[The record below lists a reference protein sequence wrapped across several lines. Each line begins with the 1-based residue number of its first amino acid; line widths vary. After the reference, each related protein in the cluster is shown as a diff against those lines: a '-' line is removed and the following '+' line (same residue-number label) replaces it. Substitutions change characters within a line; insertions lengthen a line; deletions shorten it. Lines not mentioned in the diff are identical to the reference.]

1 MRENK
6 ILTMQM
12 PYNTGKILR
21 LIEEDFSD
29 VNEHIEDFFSE
40 DEYKK
45 FIKEF
50 KDKVLDSGIEFN
62 FSMKEILSA
71 LPVIEQKIEENVK
84 LELFFKAV
92 ARVFTE
98 EDFDESDMEGYIKK
112 ENYANIL
119 KDLSKRYLEQ
129 IKVILIQIFQAG
141 RKK

>member
-98 EDFDESDMEGYIKK
+98 EDFDESDMEGYM
-112 ENYANIL
+112 ENEVNLGGQNGIIRSRKFITCFFRKA
-119 KDLSKRYLEQ
+119 
-129 IKVILIQIFQAG
+129 VI
-141 RKK
+141 

>member
-12 PYNTGKILR
+12 PYNTGKILK
-21 LIEEDFSD
+21 LIEEDFPAVD
-29 VNEHIEDFFSE
+29 ENIEDFFTT
-40 DEYKK
+40 DEYEK

-71 LPVIEQKIEENVK
+71 LPVVEQRIKENVK

-98 EDFDESDMEGYIKK
+98 EDFDESDMEGYMKK
-112 ENYANIL
+112 ENLESIL
-119 KDLSKRYLEQ
+119 TDISKRYLEQ

>member
-1 MRENK
+1 MRKNK

-71 LPVIEQKIEENVK
+71 LPVIEQRIKENVK

-98 EDFDESDMEGYIKK
+98 EDFDISDMEGYMKK
-112 ENYANIL
+112 ENLESIL
-119 KDLSKRYLEQ
+119 TDISKRYLEQ
-129 IKVILIQIFQAG
+129 IKVILIQIFQA
-141 RKK
+141 RRA

>member
-12 PYNTGKILR
+12 PYNAGKILK
-21 LIEEDFSD
+21 LIEEDFPTVD
-29 VNEHIEDFFSE
+29 ENIEDFFTT
-40 DEYKK
+40 DEYEK

-71 LPVIEQKIEENVK
+71 LPVVEQRIKENVK

-98 EDFDESDMEGYIKK
+98 EDFDESDMEGYMKK

-119 KDLSKRYLEQ
+119 NDLSKRYLEQ
-129 IKVILIQIFQAG
+129 IKVLLIQIFQAG

>member
-71 LPVIEQKIEENVK
+71 LPVIEQRIKENVK

-92 ARVFTE
+92 A
-98 EDFDESDMEGYIKK
+98 
-112 ENYANIL
+112 
-119 KDLSKRYLEQ
+119 
-129 IKVILIQIFQAG
+129 
-141 RKK
+141 

>member
-6 ILTMQM
+6 VLTMQM
-12 PYNTGKILR
+12 PYNTGKILK
-21 LIEEDFSD
+21 LIEEDFPAVD
-29 VNEHIEDFFSE
+29 ENIEDFFTT
-40 DEYKK
+40 DEYEK

-71 LPVIEQKIEENVK
+71 LPVIEQKINENVK

-98 EDFDESDMEGYIKK
+98 EDFDESDMEGYMKK
-112 ENYANIL
+112 ENLENIL
-119 KDLSKRYLEQ
+119 TDISKRYLEQ

>member
-12 PYNTGKILR
+12 PYNTGKILK

-98 EDFDESDMEGYIKK
+98 EDFDESDMEGYM
-112 ENYANIL
+112 ENEANLGGQNGIIRSR
-119 KDLSKRYLEQ
+119 KFITCFFRKA
-129 IKVILIQIFQAG
+129 VI
-141 RKK
+141 

>member
-6 ILTMQM
+6 VLTMQM
-12 PYNTGKILR
+12 PYNTGKILK
-21 LIEEDFSD
+21 LIEEDFPAVD
-29 VNEHIEDFFSE
+29 ENIEDFFTT
-40 DEYKK
+40 DEYEK

-71 LPVIEQKIEENVK
+71 PPVIEQRIKENVK

-98 EDFDESDMEGYIKK
+98 EDFDESDMEGYMKK
-112 ENYANIL
+112 ENLENIL
-119 KDLSKRYLEQ
+119 TDISKRYLEQ

>member
-1 MRENK
+1 MRGNK

-71 LPVIEQKIEENVK
+71 LPVIEQRIKENVK

-92 ARVFTE
+92 ARVFTK
-98 EDFDESDMEGYIKK
+98 EDFDISDMEGYMKK
-112 ENYANIL
+112 ENLESIL
-119 KDLSKRYLEQ
+119 TDISKRYLEQ
-129 IKVILIQIFQAG
+129 IKVILIQIFHSVLQ
-141 RKK
+141 K

>member
-12 PYNTGKILR
+12 PYNTGKILK
-21 LIEEDFSD
+21 LIEEDFPAVD
-29 VNEHIEDFFSE
+29 ENIEDFFTT
-40 DEYKK
+40 DEYEK

-71 LPVIEQKIEENVK
+71 LPVIEQRIKENVK

-92 ARVFTE
+92 AWVFTE
-98 EDFDESDMEGYIKK
+98 EVFDISDMEGYMKK
-112 ENYANIL
+112 ENLESIL
-119 KDLSKRYLEQ
+119 TDLSKRYLKQ
-129 IKVILIQIFQAG
+129 IKVILIQIFQA
-141 RKK
+141 RRA

>member
-12 PYNTGKILR
+12 PYNTGKILK
-21 LIEEDFSD
+21 LIEEDFPAVD
-29 VNEHIEDFFSE
+29 ENIEDFFTT
-40 DEYKK
+40 DEYEK

-71 LPVIEQKIEENVK
+71 LPVIEQRIKENVK

-92 ARVFTE
+92 AWVFTE
-98 EDFDESDMEGYIKK
+98 EVFDISDMEGYMKK
-112 ENYANIL
+112 ENLESIL
-119 KDLSKRYLEQ
+119 TDISKRYLKQ
-129 IKVILIQIFQAG
+129 IKVILIQIFQA
-141 RKK
+141 RRA

>member
-1 MRENK
+1 MRGNK

-71 LPVIEQKIEENVK
+71 LPVIEQRIKENVK

-98 EDFDESDMEGYIKK
+98 EDFDISDMEGYMKK
-112 ENYANIL
+112 ENLESIL
-119 KDLSKRYLEQ
+119 TDISKRYLEQ
-129 IKVILIQIFQAG
+129 IKVILIQIFQA
-141 RKK
+141 RRA

>member
-1 MRENK
+1 M
-6 ILTMQM
+6 
-12 PYNTGKILR
+12 
-21 LIEEDFSD
+21 
-29 VNEHIEDFFSE
+29 
-40 DEYKK
+40 
-45 FIKEF
+45 
-50 KDKVLDSGIEFN
+50 DSGIEFN

-71 LPVIEQKIEENVK
+71 LPVIEQRIKENVK

-98 EDFDESDMEGYIKK
+98 EDFDESDMEGYMKK

-119 KDLSKRYLEQ
+119 NDLSKRYLEQ

>member
-71 LPVIEQKIEENVK
+71 LPVIEQKINENVK

-98 EDFDESDMEGYIKK
+98 EDFDISDMEGYMKK
-112 ENYANIL
+112 ENLESIL
-119 KDLSKRYLEQ
+119 TDISKRYLEQ
-129 IKVILIQIFQAG
+129 IKVILIQIFQA
-141 RKK
+141 RRA

>member
-1 MRENK
+1 MRKNK

-12 PYNTGKILR
+12 PYSTEKILK

-71 LPVIEQKIEENVK
+71 LPVIEQRIKENVK

-98 EDFDESDMEGYIKK
+98 EDFDISDMEGYMKK
-112 ENYANIL
+112 ENLESIL
-119 KDLSKRYLEQ
+119 TDISKRYLEQ
-129 IKVILIQIFQAG
+129 IKVILIQIFQA
-141 RKK
+141 RRA

>member
-1 MRENK
+1 MQENK

-12 PYNTGKILR
+12 PYNTGKILK
-21 LIEEDFSD
+21 LIEEDFPAVD
-29 VNEHIEDFFSE
+29 ENIEDFFTT
-40 DEYKK
+40 DEYEK

-71 LPVIEQKIEENVK
+71 LPVIDQKIKENVK

-98 EDFDESDMEGYIKK
+98 EDFDESDMEGYMKK

-119 KDLSKRYLEQ
+119 KDLSKRYFEQ

>member
-12 PYNTGKILR
+12 PYNTGKILK
-21 LIEEDFSD
+21 LIEEDFPTVD
-29 VNEHIEDFFSE
+29 ENIEDFFTT
-40 DEYKK
+40 DEYEK

-71 LPVIEQKIEENVK
+71 LPVIEQKINENVK

-98 EDFDESDMEGYIKK
+98 EDFDESDMEGYMKK
-112 ENYANIL
+112 ENLENIL
-119 KDLSKRYLEQ
+119 TDISKRYLEQ

>member
-1 MRENK
+1 
-6 ILTMQM
+6 
-12 PYNTGKILR
+12 
-21 LIEEDFSD
+21 
-29 VNEHIEDFFSE
+29 
-40 DEYKK
+40 
-45 FIKEF
+45 
-50 KDKVLDSGIEFN
+50 
-62 FSMKEILSA
+62 MKEILSA

-98 EDFDESDMEGYIKK
+98 EDFDESDMEGYMKK

-129 IKVILIQIFQAG
+129 IKVILIQIFQVG